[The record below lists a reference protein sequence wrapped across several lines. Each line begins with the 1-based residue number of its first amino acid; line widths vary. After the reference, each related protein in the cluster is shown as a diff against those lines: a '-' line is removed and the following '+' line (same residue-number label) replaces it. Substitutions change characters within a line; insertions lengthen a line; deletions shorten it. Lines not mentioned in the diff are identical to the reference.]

1 MVVSVVHRVASTFT
15 TSPLC
20 TWQPSK
26 LHPPCLLLNSS
37 FVVPWPRH
45 CLAFATLLRVALAQS

>member
-1 MVVSVVHRVASTFT
+1 MVVSVVVHRVASTFT

-45 CLAFATLLRVALAQS
+45 CLAFATLL